1 MQRPRRIDPERPRGG
16 EKGAVASGFTLIEVL
31 VAFAIVAVM
40 LLALFEGT
48 ARGLRAIERSERH
61 ARLLELAE
69 NHLAEVGTLLPV
81 APGRLSGRDG
91 DHAWE
96 ILIAPD
102 AAASGIDPAILAQQ
116 GFALYSVEVHV
127 RGPEGG
133 EEWLQS
139 VRLAPVAP

>member
-1 MQRPRRIDPERPRGG
+1 MQQHRRIGRERSYGV
-16 EKGAVASGFTLIEVL
+16 EDGAAASGFTLIEVL

-48 ARGLRAIERSERH
+48 TRGLRAIERSERH

-81 APGRLSGRDG
+81 TPGRLSGREG
-91 DHAWE
+91 DYEWE
-96 ILIAPD
+96 TLIEPLAAPP
-102 AAASGIDPAILAQQ
+102 GIDPATLAEQ
-116 GFALYSVEVHV
+116 GFALYGVEVHV
-127 RGPEGG
+127 RGPEGA

-139 VRLAPVAP
+139 LRLAPAAP